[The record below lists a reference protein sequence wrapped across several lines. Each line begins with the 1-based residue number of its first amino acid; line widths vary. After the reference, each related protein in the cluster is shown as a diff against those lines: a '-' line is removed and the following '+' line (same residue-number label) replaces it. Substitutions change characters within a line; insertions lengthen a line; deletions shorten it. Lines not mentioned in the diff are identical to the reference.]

1 MVDRRDTMT
10 RSSPP
15 PCSPPKATLF
25 CPECGHRS
33 RYDGD
38 WLLTETDGQR
48 RYRCPECR
56 ATVTVRPTFG
66 GDGRSNPHAGVD
78 IRHTLGEP
86 APLD

>member
-1 MVDRRDTMT
+1 MT
-10 RSSPP
+10 RSTFPT
-15 PCSPPKATLF
+15 CSPPKATLF

-38 WLLTETDGQR
+38 WLVTETDSGR

-66 GDGRSNPHAGVD
+66 GDGSSDPPAAAER
-78 IRHTLGEP
+78 RRTLGTP
-86 APLD
+86 APLE